1 MNRMVKDATAWGEPN
16 NIEAQIGRLQR
27 RSPFNSLSYFSY
39 RSSRPKGGADSPSLM
54 PKTDLVS
61 KTAPSLLAE
70 RTSLGRSRA
79 ISLSVCLA
87 VCLSP
92 AFIGCAEKGAA
103 FQLNRSRGI
112 NLDSKKLVEAS
123 AKSAGEM
130 DRVTGQ
136 IALQVESVRV
146 HSDRAESQSLRCE
159 NAASKAELRFNK
171 RSGSAKVLTGAKKQA
186 SVGHNPESKSIE
198 TKPTA
203 ELPPPK

>member
-16 NIEAQIGRLQR
+16 NIEAEVGRLQR
-27 RSPFNSLSYFSY
+27 RNPFNSLSYFSY
-39 RSSRPKGGADSPSLM
+39 RSSRPKDGTDSPSLM
-54 PKTDLVS
+54 PETDLMP
-61 KTAPSLLAE
+61 KTVLSLFAE
-70 RTSLGRSRA
+70 GTSLGIGRA

-87 VCLSP
+87 ICLSP
-92 AFIGCAEKGAA
+92 TFIGCAEKGAA

-136 IALQVESVRV
+136 IALQVESLRV

-171 RSGSAKVLTGAKKQA
+171 RSGSAKVSVEAKKKA
-186 SVGHNPESKSIE
+186 SAGHSPESKSIE